1 MIFELRFVALLNLKF
16 LKFKSDCRMK
26 IFMMNRIVVL
36 ILFSFLAYTPSLLAQ
51 DPIVIKEEG
60 ARGDLDIEPDVSEL
74 SFRERLHFGGGVSG
88 LSFGNPTSIGIS
100 PMAGYLL
107 AKNTIIGLGM
117 TYQYY
122 SINYAGFKAT
132 SNLLGERIFVRQQ
145 VPALS
150 ALIGQGYLTAQLEN
164 FNNMSPGATGGY
176 SNPFLVG
183 IGIGSRIGI
192 NLSLMYDLN
201 YSETSGKQSPYGSA
215 FVVQVGGFFF

>member
-1 MIFELRFVALLNLKF
+1 MN
-16 LKFKSDCRMK
+16 K
-26 IFMMNRIVVL
+26 IVTL
-36 ILFSFLAYTPSLLAQ
+36 ILFSFLAYTPALFAQ

-74 SFRERLHFGGGVSG
+74 SFRERLHFGGGISG

-122 SINYAGFKAT
+122 SVNYGGFKAT

-145 VPALS
+145 IPALS

-164 FNNMSPGATGGY
+164 FDNMSPGTSVGY

>member
-1 MIFELRFVALLNLKF
+1 MN
-16 LKFKSDCRMK
+16 K
-26 IFMMNRIVVL
+26 IAAL
-36 ILFSFLAYTPSLLAQ
+36 ILFSFLAYTPALFAQ

-74 SFRERLHFGGGVSG
+74 SFRERLHFGGGISG

-107 AKNTIIGLGM
+107 AKNTILGLGM

-122 SINYAGFKAT
+122 SISYQGFKAT

-145 VPALS
+145 IPALS
-150 ALIGQGYLTAQLEN
+150 ALIGQGYLTAPLEN
-164 FNNMSPGATGGY
+164 FNNMSPGTTGGY

>member
-1 MIFELRFVALLNLKF
+1 MNKIVA
-16 LKFKSDCRMK
+16 
-26 IFMMNRIVVL
+26 L
-36 ILFSFLAYTPSLLAQ
+36 ILFSFLAYTPALFAQ

-74 SFRERLHFGGGVSG
+74 SFRERLHFGGGISG

-107 AKNTIIGLGM
+107 AKNTILGLGM

-122 SINYAGFKAT
+122 SVNYGGFKAT

-145 VPALS
+145 IPALS

-164 FNNMSPGATGGY
+164 FDNMSPGTSVGY

>member
-1 MIFELRFVALLNLKF
+1 MN
-16 LKFKSDCRMK
+16 K
-26 IFMMNRIVVL
+26 IVTL
-36 ILFSFLAYTPSLLAQ
+36 ILFSFLAYTPALFAQ

-74 SFRERLHFGGGVSG
+74 SFRERLHFGGGISG

-107 AKNTIIGLGM
+107 AKNTILGLGM

-122 SINYAGFKAT
+122 SVSYGVGKST

-145 VPALS
+145 IPALS

-164 FNNMSPGATGGY
+164 FNDMSPGTLVGY

>member
-1 MIFELRFVALLNLKF
+1 MKKIVFLFCLIFFAAASSV
-16 LKFKSDCRMK
+16 
-26 IFMMNRIVVL
+26 
-36 ILFSFLAYTPSLLAQ
+36 LAQ
-51 DPIVIKEEG
+51 DEQVVIKEEG
-60 ARGDLDIEPDVSEL
+60 ARGDLDVEPDVSEL
-74 SFRERLHFGGGVSG
+74 SFRERLHFGGGLSG

-107 AKNTIIGLGM
+107 TNNTVIGVGM

-122 SINYAGFKAT
+122 SLNIAGYRAT

-145 VPALS
+145 IPMLS
-150 ALIGQGYLTAQLEN
+150 QLLGQGYLTAQLEN
-164 FNNMSPGATGGY
+164 FNDMSAGTTGAGY

-201 YSETSGKQSPYGSA
+201 YSATSVKQSPYGSA

>member
-1 MIFELRFVALLNLKF
+1 
-16 LKFKSDCRMK
+16 
-26 IFMMNRIVVL
+26 MMNRIVAL
-36 ILFSFLAYTPSLLAQ
+36 ILFSFLAYTPALFAQ

-74 SFRERLHFGGGVSG
+74 SFRERLHFGGGVTG

-107 AKNTIIGLGM
+107 TKNTILGVGI

-122 SINYAGFKAT
+122 SITYAGFKAT

-145 VPALS
+145 IPALS

-164 FNNMSPGATGGY
+164 FNNMSPGTTGEY

>member
-1 MIFELRFVALLNLKF
+1 MNKIVA
-16 LKFKSDCRMK
+16 
-26 IFMMNRIVVL
+26 L
-36 ILFSFLAYTPSLLAQ
+36 ILFSFLAYTPELFAQ

-60 ARGDLDIEPDVSEL
+60 ARGDLDLEPDVSEL

-107 AKNTIIGLGM
+107 TNNTILGLGM

-122 SINYAGFKAT
+122 SLSYAGYKAT

-145 VPALS
+145 IPALS
-150 ALIGQGYLTAQLEN
+150 AFIGQGYLTAQLEN
-164 FNNMSPGATGGY
+164 FNNMSPGTTGGY

-183 IGIGSRIGI
+183 VGIGSRIGI

>member
-1 MIFELRFVALLNLKF
+1 MN
-16 LKFKSDCRMK
+16 K
-26 IFMMNRIVVL
+26 IVTL
-36 ILFSFLAYTPSLLAQ
+36 ILFSFLAYTPALFAQ

-74 SFRERLHFGGGVSG
+74 SFRERLHFGGGISG

-107 AKNTIIGLGM
+107 AKNTILGLGM

-122 SINYAGFKAT
+122 SVNYGGFKAT

-145 VPALS
+145 IPALS

-164 FNNMSPGATGGY
+164 FNNMSPGSIGSY

>member
-1 MIFELRFVALLNLKF
+1 MN
-16 LKFKSDCRMK
+16 K
-26 IFMMNRIVVL
+26 IVTL
-36 ILFSFLAYTPSLLAQ
+36 ILFSFLAYTPALFAQ

-74 SFRERLHFGGGVSG
+74 SFRERLHFGGGISG

-107 AKNTIIGLGM
+107 AKNTILGLGM

-122 SINYAGFKAT
+122 SVSYQGFKAT

-145 VPALS
+145 IPALS

-164 FNNMSPGATGGY
+164 FNDMSPGTSVGY

>member
-1 MIFELRFVALLNLKF
+1 MNKIVA
-16 LKFKSDCRMK
+16 
-26 IFMMNRIVVL
+26 L
-36 ILFSFLAYTPSLLAQ
+36 ILFSFLAYTPELFAQ

-60 ARGDLDIEPDVSEL
+60 ARGDLDLELDVSEL

-107 AKNTIIGLGM
+107 TNNTILGLGM

-122 SINYAGFKAT
+122 SLSYGGYKAT

-145 VPALS
+145 IPALS
-150 ALIGQGYLTAQLEN
+150 AFIGQGYLTAQLEN
-164 FNNMSPGATGGY
+164 FNNMSPGTTGGY

-183 IGIGSRIGI
+183 VGIGSRIGI

>member
-1 MIFELRFVALLNLKF
+1 MNKIVA
-16 LKFKSDCRMK
+16 
-26 IFMMNRIVVL
+26 L
-36 ILFSFLAYTPSLLAQ
+36 ILFSFLAYTPELFAQ

-60 ARGDLDIEPDVSEL
+60 ARGDLDLEPDVSEL

-107 AKNTIIGLGM
+107 TNNTILGLGM

-122 SINYAGFKAT
+122 SLSYGGYKAT

-145 VPALS
+145 IPALS
-150 ALIGQGYLTAQLEN
+150 AFIGQGYLTAQLEN
-164 FNNMSPGATGGY
+164 FNNMSPGTKGGY

-183 IGIGSRIGI
+183 VGIGSRIGI

>member
-1 MIFELRFVALLNLKF
+1 MKKIVFLFCLIFFPAASSV
-16 LKFKSDCRMK
+16 
-26 IFMMNRIVVL
+26 
-36 ILFSFLAYTPSLLAQ
+36 LAQ
-51 DPIVIKEEG
+51 DEQVVIKEEG
-60 ARGDLDIEPDVSEL
+60 ARGDLDVEPDVSEL
-74 SFRERLHFGGGVSG
+74 SFRERLHFGGGLSG

-107 AKNTIIGLGM
+107 TNNTVIGVGM

-122 SINYAGFKAT
+122 SLNIAGYRAT

-145 VPALS
+145 IPMLS
-150 ALIGQGYLTAQLEN
+150 QLLGQGYLTAQLEN
-164 FNNMSPGATGGY
+164 FNDMSAGTTGAGY

-192 NLSLMYDLN
+192 NLSLLYDLN
-201 YSETSGKQSPYGSA
+201 YSATSAKQSPYGSA

>member
-1 MIFELRFVALLNLKF
+1 
-16 LKFKSDCRMK
+16 
-26 IFMMNRIVVL
+26 MMNRIVAL
-36 ILFSFLAYTPSLLAQ
+36 ILFSFLAYTPVLFAQ

-74 SFRERLHFGGGVSG
+74 SFRERLHFGGGVTG
-88 LSFGNPTSIGIS
+88 LSFGNPISIGIS

-107 AKNTIIGLGM
+107 AKNTILGLGM

-122 SINYAGFKAT
+122 SASYAGFKAT

-145 VPALS
+145 IPALS

-164 FNNMSPGATGGY
+164 FNNMSPGTTGGY

-183 IGIGSRIGI
+183 VGIGSRIGI

-215 FVVQVGGFFF
+215 IVVQVGGFFF

>member
-1 MIFELRFVALLNLKF
+1 MN
-16 LKFKSDCRMK
+16 K
-26 IFMMNRIVVL
+26 IAAL
-36 ILFSFLAYTPSLLAQ
+36 ILFSFLAYTPALFAQ

-74 SFRERLHFGGGVSG
+74 SFRERLHFGGGISG

-107 AKNTIIGLGM
+107 AKNTILGLGM

-122 SINYAGFKAT
+122 SISYQGFKAT

-145 VPALS
+145 IPALS

-164 FNNMSPGATGGY
+164 FNNMSPGTTGGY